1 MPLESQYFSPFDEIY
16 RAVTERMR
24 SRSQQLAVDSERNWL
39 NHIIGDF
46 QNERNVWLV
55 SPSLEAYRLQCERL
69 RFRVV
74 RLVASA
80 FLHVSYDLPRVLA
93 DNWPAQGQWHAGPS
107 EPRGE
112 RLYFDLRSIFS
123 DVLSTRARRPQV
135 TGVFAP
141 ILWCVPLKLIGNLVH
156 WISHLREAAWRHGR
170 TLSNLAPIN
179 RADTEQRMLQAM
191 SIALREVNNLPWT
204 FTLPEPPNVV
214 AGSLAIVPAFLIAPD
229 NLAVIVLIGSLIS
242 LCAAAYLS
250 WTALKTDEISR
261 FVDEFGSRVE
271 RYMDLAI
278 NHPDTFAD
286 MKDSSERLV

>member
-1 MPLESQYFSPFDEIY
+1 
-16 RAVTERMR
+16 
-24 SRSQQLAVDSERNWL
+24 
-39 NHIIGDF
+39 
-46 QNERNVWLV
+46 
-55 SPSLEAYRLQCERL
+55 
-69 RFRVV
+69 
-74 RLVASA
+74 
-80 FLHVSYDLPRVLA
+80 
-93 DNWPAQGQWHAGPS
+93 
-107 EPRGE
+107 
-112 RLYFDLRSIFS
+112 
-123 DVLSTRARRPQV
+123 
-135 TGVFAP
+135 
-141 ILWCVPLKLIGNLVH
+141 
-156 WISHLREAAWRHGR
+156 
-170 TLSNLAPIN
+170 
-179 RADTEQRMLQAM
+179 MLQAM